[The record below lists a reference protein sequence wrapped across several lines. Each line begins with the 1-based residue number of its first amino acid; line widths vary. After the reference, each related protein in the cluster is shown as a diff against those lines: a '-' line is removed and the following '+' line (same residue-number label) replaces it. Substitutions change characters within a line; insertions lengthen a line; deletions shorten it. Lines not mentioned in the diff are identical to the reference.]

1 MNWVW
6 PAQDALV
13 TSMHAYHPD
22 YGGGTT
28 ILDGHSG
35 PVSGAGDN
43 NGAAGS
49 YHSAI
54 GYGVT
59 AADDYIDFIFT
70 FANTNTWVSGYRQ
83 SMNPA
88 HEEMMTKDIEVY
100 TSTDSA
106 TWTLVATDSHTPEQ
120 LRVDPVQYFTATGT
134 TTEWVPTEPT
144 KYLRIRTLTNHGDTL
159 YGGRI
164 LIQYLQVKIATD

>member
-1 MNWVW
+1 
-6 PAQDALV
+6 
-13 TSMHAYHPD
+13 
-22 YGGGTT
+22 
-28 ILDGHSG
+28 
-35 PVSGAGDN
+35 
-43 NGAAGS
+43 
-49 YHSAI
+49 
-54 GYGVT
+54 
-59 AADDYIDFIFT
+59 
-70 FANTNTWVSGYRQ
+70 
-83 SMNPA
+83 MNPA
-88 HEEMMTKDIEVY
+88 NETKMTKDIEVY